1 MLYIYIM
8 LISPDVNQCYIY
20 ILSIHVFI
28 AIKAFS
34 LLELN
39 CITVTYCP
47 RRLFILVKWELRL
60 QRSSVVGAA
69 VFWRRQEKM
78 DGPVEAQQRNQTQ
91 ENQTVR
97 LASPLKNRLG
107 AWFALGRRT
116 GCHPTFSPP
125 LGGAN
130 CTQGVGTTSPA
141 DTPHA
146 QLCPQFWSLRQRLVV
161 PDPSSR
167 LASTALLRATLH
179 KCPTLHL
186 CPAPRDSVPAGVAP
200 RKQHDLSLTP
210 QNPREP
216 PAPSQSSDAPWQL
229 PVDAQGE
236 TQPVQKNLCISILE
250 GAPAPSSLPA
260 QPGDQSKS
268 C

>member
-28 AIKAFS
+28 AIKTFS

-60 QRSSVVGAA
+60 QRSLVVGAA

-78 DGPVEAQQRNQTQ
+78 DGPIEAQQRNRTQ
-91 ENQTVR
+91 ENQAAR

-116 GCHPTFSPP
+116 GCHSTLSPP

-130 CTQGVGTTSPA
+130 YTQGVGTTSPA
-141 DTPHA
+141 DTPHTL
-146 QLCPQFWSLRQRLVV
+146 LCPQFWSLKQRMVV
-161 PDPSSR
+161 SELSCR
-167 LASTALLRATLH
+167 LASMVLWTAMLL
-179 KCPTLHL
+179 KCSMLHL
-186 CPAPRDSVPAGVAP
+186 CPALQDSVPAGIAP
-200 RKQHDLSLTP
+200 RKQHDLSLAP

-216 PAPSQSSDAPWQL
+216 PAPPQSSDAPWQL
-229 PVDAQGE
+229 PVDVQGE
-236 TQPVQKNLCISILE
+236 TQPAQKNLCISILQ
-250 GAPAPSSLPA
+250 GAPTPSSLPA
-260 QPGDQSKS
+260 QPGDQSNS
-268 C
+268 R